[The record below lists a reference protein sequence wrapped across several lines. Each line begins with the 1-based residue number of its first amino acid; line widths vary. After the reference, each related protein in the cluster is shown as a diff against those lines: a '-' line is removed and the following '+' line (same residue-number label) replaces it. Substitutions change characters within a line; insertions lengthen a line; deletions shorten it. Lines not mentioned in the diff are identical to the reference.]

1 MVFLA
6 VVLVAPRS
14 LRAQINPAALNPGL
28 QQQQGLEQ
36 LRQQRLPNVQQ
47 TTPPPLIRMNESAD
61 TDGSPSR
68 GIEDPEKLKSN
79 DADRE
84 DSINMLV
91 P

>member
-47 TTPPPLIRMNESAD
+47 TTPSPLIRMNESAD

-84 DSINMLV
+84 DSIMLA